1 MFLDLHIHTKRYSAC
16 SILSPEEMLEVANGL
31 ELDGLVI
38 VEHGKLWSEA
48 EIEELKRHPKAG
60 DLVILRGQ
68 EIRTYGKFRLQG
80 DVLVF
85 GLEKSI
91 RDQKLSA
98 QNLVQRVHEEGG
110 VAVAAHPYRG
120 GFGLGNRIY
129 KLELDGIE
137 VLNGNCTPDE
147 MRQAKE
153 AQEKLQLAAT
163 GGSDAHSVDAVGN
176 YLTWFPEPVTT
187 EAELVAAIKQRRCR
201 PADGEELLAN
211 G

>member
-1 MFLDLHIHTKRYSAC
+1 MFLDLHIHTSRYSAC

-38 VEHGKLWSEA
+38 VEHGVLWPKA
-48 EIEELKRHPKAG
+48 EIEKLKRHPKAG

-68 EIRTYGKFRLQG
+68 EIRTCSKWRLEG

-85 GLEKSI
+85 GLEESI
-91 RDQKLSA
+91 KDQNLSA
-98 QNLVQRVHEEGG
+98 QDLVQRVHEQGG
-110 VAVAAHPYRG
+110 VAVAAHPYRW
-120 GFGLGNRIY
+120 GFGLEDRIY

-147 MRQAKE
+147 MQRAKE

-163 GGSDAHSVDAVGN
+163 GGSDAHRVDAVGN
-176 YLTWFPEPVTT
+176 YLTWFPEPITT
-187 EAELVAAIKQRRCR
+187 EAELVAAIKQKRCR
-201 PADGEELLAN
+201 PADGEELLLN